1 MRVKV
6 KIVGPLRRYVARPD
20 GWWEL
25 PKGTTVEEVVALLG
39 FPEKISRVP
48 ITMLVND
55 KFTGGSTELQDGDE
69 LKLLWPVGGG

>member
-1 MRVKV
+1 M
-6 KIVGPLRRYVARPD
+6 
-20 GWWEL
+20 
-25 PKGTTVEEVVALLG
+25 VALLG